1 MVVIMSSSGRDAEIL
16 EYISDCIRRNGYAPS
31 VRDIQSAL
39 GIKSTSTVHASL
51 NRLESAG
58 LIQKEQG
65 KSRTLRLEDKKIKT
79 GDKTVRLPILGRVS
93 AGLPVF
99 ADEDIEGYVSFPLSE
114 SEIKYDRY
122 FALRV
127 KGESMIEAGILDGDI
142 LIVRK
147 ADYAENGTI
156 VVAGVGDEA
165 TVKRFYREN
174 GKYRLQ
180 PENSSM
186 KPIIVEQAYI
196 LGIVTASIRYY

>member
-1 MVVIMSSSGRDAEIL
+1 MSSSGRDAEIL

-186 KPIIVEQAYI
+186 KSIIVEQAYI

>member
-1 MVVIMSSSGRDAEIL
+1 MSSSGRDAEIL

>member
-1 MVVIMSSSGRDAEIL
+1 MRATGRDGEIL
-16 EYISDCIRRNGYAPS
+16 AYISECIKRNGYGPS

-39 GIKSTSTVHASL
+39 NIKSTSTVHAALS
-51 NRLESAG
+51 RLESEG
-58 LIQKEQG
+58 LIHKEQG
-65 KSRTLRLEDKKIKT
+65 KSRTLRLDT
-79 GDKTVRLPILGRVS
+79 GKSRSESRAVRLPILGHVA

-99 ADEDIEGYVSFPLSE
+99 AEEDIDGYVNFPLSD
-114 SEIKYDRY
+114 SEIKYNKF

-127 KGESMIEAGILDGDI
+127 KGESMIDAGIFNGDI

-180 PENSSM
+180 PENSAM
-186 KPIIVEQAYI
+186 QPIIVDEAYI
-196 LGIVTASIRYY
+196 LGVVVASIRYY

>member
-1 MVVIMSSSGRDAEIL
+1 MSSSGRDAEIL

-79 GDKTVRLPILGRVS
+79 GNKTVRLPILGRVS